1 MSDIWDTEAKTVSA
15 FHVSGIHI
23 PLRTQASGAKWCH
36 YYWTNL
42 RLLPKQRQM
51 TLTYCQEVWENP
63 PEVVGPVLSRF
74 EGVWGPTKHQK
85 YLFFFPSYK
94 CNECEGVD
102 ANLDPGYILSSLK
115 FCFINCN
122 TGSCFVEC
130 CILNHR
136 QPDNEYW
143 RKGNFKL
150 A

>member
-1 MSDIWDTEAKTVSA
+1 MSE
-15 FHVSGIHI
+15 
-23 PLRTQASGAKWCH
+23 PLSPGLWSLRERIACGWGYPRSSFLYMWLMELAWRTS
-36 YYWTNL
+36 
-42 RLLPKQRQM
+42 LLS
-51 TLTYCQEVWENP
+51 L
-63 PEVVGPVLSRF
+63 
-74 EGVWGPTKHQK
+74 KHQK

-143 RKGNFKL
+143 RKGILN
-150 A
+150 